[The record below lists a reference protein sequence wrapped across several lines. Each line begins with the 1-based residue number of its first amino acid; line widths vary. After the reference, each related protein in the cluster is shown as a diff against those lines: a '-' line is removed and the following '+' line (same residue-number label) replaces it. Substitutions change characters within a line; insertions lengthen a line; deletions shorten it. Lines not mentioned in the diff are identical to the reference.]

1 MVGPP
6 PLTGLK
12 TSDGRYMS
20 VGALEPQFY
29 KALIRGLGLEGQ
41 GWEAK
46 RQDPQVWPAMR
57 ALFTDVF
64 LSKPRTEWEAIFD
77 GTDACCTPVLEYP
90 ELESEAGREG
100 DLRPAVTLVETPCL
114 AVVAGA
120 KDARQGQGPG
130 VPGDGYVGIPL
141 RPGDGGEA
149 VLQEWLGWSSGKE
162 FEVLRG
168 GLVLKSKL

>member
-1 MVGPP
+1 
-6 PLTGLK
+6 
-12 TSDGRYMS
+12 
-20 VGALEPQFY
+20 
-29 KALIRGLGLEGQ
+29 
-41 GWEAK
+41 
-46 RQDPQVWPAMR
+46 MR

-64 LSKPRTEWEAIFD
+64 LSKSRTEWETIFD

-100 DLRPAVTLVETPCL
+100 DLRPAVTLLESEAGREGDQRPAVTLVETPCL
-114 AVVAGA
+114 AVVGGA